1 MIEPTFTSMQAM
13 EILADDG
20 LKACRERITKL
31 ADDLFGR
38 EPKAKG
44 RTRRI
49 TVSQM
54 SVIREAFHLIDDER
68 FPRQLVIEMFV
79 HPNKVTDA
87 LAEDMYRSKTAL
99 AAAVADAES
108 GLSQFQDAA
117 SADERL
123 EAARCIRRVF
133 STIRKVRRLVA
144 A

>member
-20 LKACRERITKL
+20 IRACRERITKL

-38 EPKAKG
+38 EPKARG

-54 SVIREAFHLIDDER
+54 SLIREAFHLIDVEKL
-68 FPRQLVIEMFV
+68 PRQLVIEMYV
-79 HPNKVTDA
+79 HPKKVTDA
-87 LAEDMYRSKTAL
+87 LSDDVRWSKTAL
-99 AAAVADAES
+99 AAAVADVES
-108 GLSQFQDAA
+108 GFSQFQEAN
-117 SADERL
+117 SVDERL
-123 EAARCIRRVF
+123 EAARRIRRLF

>member
-13 EILADDG
+13 EILAAAG
-20 LKACRERITKL
+20 IKACRERITKL

-38 EPKAKG
+38 DPKARG
-44 RTRRI
+44 TTRRI

-54 SVIREAFHLIDDER
+54 SIIREAFHLIDVEGL
-68 FPRQLVIEMFV
+68 PRQLVIEMYA

-87 LAEDMYRSKTAL
+87 LSEDMRRSKTAL

-108 GLSQFQDAA
+108 GINQFQKA
-117 SADERL
+117 SSVDERL
-123 EAARCIRRVF
+123 EAAHRVQRIF

>member
-1 MIEPTFTSMQAM
+1 MIEPSFTSMQAM
-13 EILADDG
+13 EVLAADG
-20 LKACRERITKL
+20 IKACRERITKL

-38 EPKAKG
+38 DPKARG

-54 SVIREAFHLIDDER
+54 SVIREAFHLIDVER
-68 FPRQLVIEMFV
+68 LPRQLVIEMYA
-79 HPNKVTDA
+79 HPDKVTDA
-87 LAEDMYRSKTAL
+87 LSEDMHRSKTAL

-108 GLSQFQDAA
+108 GISQFQEA
-117 SADERL
+117 SSANERL
-123 EAARCIRRVF
+123 EAARQVRRVF